1 MEDLDAEL
9 LAVTDGKKRSER
21 KSSPSDSDGAEFEG
35 IADSD
40 GAEDDDAELDH
51 DDDDDDD
58 NEYGVDDEDDDDYI
72 SKSKSKRKS
81 SRSSERKKSSKS
93 RQTKRRTK
101 SSDKKTASR
110 SKGPARSEEPADID
124 DDAEFQ
130 YKYDEQGYGD
140 AADRERLLKMNE
152 VERELELEA
161 RIEDRNREY
170 DIWKKKR
177 EIMAREANSMAD
189 MGKRTSRSS
198 GRTKQSSKSD
208 ALQALAEDK
217 RKKSSRVVDMDLSD
231 ADSEPDQMR
240 RGEMQRETKKE
251 VEELKPDKELMQE
264 HGPSLIYSDLVDVN
278 APGGRVTT
286 PLFMR
291 RDSLIRLSQ
300 EPFFERVVL
309 GLFAR
314 VKAPGQED
322 EYLLCRIASVK
333 KGSVYK
339 MNEDRKTNWL
349 LVLEH
354 GRDKRSF
361 QIFLTSGS
369 HPTESEFQRY
379 RYVCNRDIIELARRD
394 EIERLTK
401 NSLLAFQ
408 RRITPTEEEEKN
420 HIANM
425 EVVYPHRV
433 NWTLKRTEAKTALD
447 IKQQD
452 LENARAAN
460 DEESI
465 AKLEAEVND
474 IEKRLIQVR
483 QYEEQYV
490 LKNTIRD
497 TDVFKSLA
505 KRNMQLNSANDTLA
519 SRQARQ
525 SGPLKANPFARVDT
539 TGQSYFSIKSEKK
552 LAGAGSPTQR
562 IEDLLEN
569 DWRRFLSIWKPNLK
583 RRRISENPVDPLYD
597 AEIPCV
603 DILDRVNDH
612 VLESQEK
619 KQQAVPPGV
628 DAVYESLVNVKR
640 TPPEDARI
648 ISFEDWVRG

>member
-58 NEYGVDDEDDDDYI
+58 NEYGVDDEDDEDYM
-72 SKSKSKRKS
+72 SKSKAKKKS
-81 SRSSERKKSSKS
+81 SRSSEKKKTS
-93 RQTKRRTK
+93 RAKQTRRRTK
-101 SSDKKTASR
+101 SAEKKTTSR
-110 SKGPARSEEPADID
+110 GKGAGRLEEEGNVD
-124 DDAEFQ
+124 DDEEFQ

-177 EIMAREANSMAD
+177 EIMAREANSAAD
-189 MGKRTSRSS
+189 VGKRTSRSS
-198 GRTKQSSKSD
+198 GRTKASSKSD

-231 ADSEPDQMR
+231 ADSEPDQQR
-240 RGEMQRETKKE
+240 RQETKREAKKE

-264 HGPSLIYSDLVDVN
+264 HGPGFSYSDLVDAN
-278 APGGRVTT
+278 APVGRKTT

-291 RDSLIRLSQ
+291 RDDLIRMSQ
-300 EPFFERVVL
+300 EPFFQRVVI
-309 GLFAR
+309 GLFTR

-333 KGSVYK
+333 RGSVYK
-339 MNEDRKTNWL
+339 LNEDQKTNWL

-369 HPTESEFQRY
+369 QPTESEFQRY
-379 RYVCNRDIIELARRD
+379 RYVCNRDVIELPRRD

-401 NSLLAFQ
+401 QSSLASQ
-408 RRITPTEEEEKN
+408 KRITPTEEEEKK

-425 EVVYPHRV
+425 ELVYPHRV

-447 IKQQD
+447 IKLQD
-452 LENARAAN
+452 LENARGTN
-460 DEESI
+460 DEDTI
-465 AKLEAEVND
+465 AKLESEVSD
-474 IEKRLIQVR
+474 IEKRLMQIR
-483 QYEEQYV
+483 QYEDQYV
-490 LKNTIRD
+490 LKSTIRN
-497 TDVFKSLA
+497 TDIFQSLA
-505 KRNMQLNSANDTLA
+505 KRNMQLNSANDTLT

-525 SGPLKANPFARVDT
+525 SGPTKANPFARVDT
-539 TGQSYFSIKSEKK
+539 TGQSYFSIKSERK
-552 LAGAGSPTQR
+552 L
-562 IEDLLEN
+562 EDLDNTRRRTEDLPDH
-569 DWRRFLSIWKPNLK
+569 DWRRFLSVWRPNLK
-583 RRRISENPVDPLYD
+583 RKRISEHPVDSLYD

-603 DILDRVNDH
+603 DILDRVTEH
-612 VLESQEK
+612 ELEGGEK
-619 KQQAVPPGV
+619 KTTR
-628 DAVYESLVNVKR
+628 YSSWR
-640 TPPEDARI
+640 
-648 ISFEDWVRG
+648 